1 MNFFHKTNKRTQFM
15 WLFFLSIALLC
26 SQGMKFHLHGLE
38 HDVDDLHHAH
48 QSVAAEHA
56 HMTLSNLHPLND
68 LSHSDHHDQK
78 VSEIDL
84 GQNGLLKNLVS
95 KVPALAF
102 LVSIFSILLSFYIR
116 DTNFRHPN
124 NDVVTYWVHHFSPPL
139 RAPPL

>member
-1 MNFFHKTNKRTQFM
+1 MHFFPNTNKRTQFQL
-15 WLFFLSIALLC
+15 LFFLSIALLSC
-26 SQGMKFHLHGLE
+26 QGMKFHLHNLD
-38 HDVDDLHHAH
+38 HDLDDLHHAH
-48 QSVAAEHA
+48 DSVAAEHA

-95 KVPALAF
+95 KVPTLAF
-102 LVSIFSILLSFYIR
+102 LVSIFSILLSVYIR
-116 DTNFRHPN
+116 NTNFRHPK
-124 NDVVTYWVHHFSPPL
+124 NDAVTYWVHHFSPPL